1 MSATDADDRG
11 RSDAI
16 DADWE
21 PADRPRRTRR
31 ESQGGVGLGTALLLA
46 LLATIGGGLIG
57 AMLPR
62 SPQGQAFL
70 DSLYP
75 GGAGGASPAALLAD
89 MNAAKTG
96 LTDIEARLKRLE
108 GSLQAVSPA
117 NGAGEAATLMGQVL
131 SLRQSVGAL
140 QSRIGDA
147 NLAQWQQDMA
157 NIREAQSRLEGDI
170 ATAGTAARAAFAVA
184 AAGDAARSS
193 GPFDQAYT
201 SLATLLPNDP
211 NVAALG
217 PLSRTGAPTRA
228 ELRDELDGL
237 STEIVR
243 ASRVANSGSGF
254 WGRVNAF
261 FAQFITVR
269 RAGEGDTVDGMVER
283 AVKRM
288 GNDDLPGAFAELSRL
303 TGPSADIAG
312 PWLQKAR
319 ARLDIDAR
327 LSAIRNELARRT

>member
-11 RSDAI
+11 RGDAI
-16 DADWE
+16 DAEWE
-21 PADRPRRTRR
+21 PADRPRRSRGA
-31 ESQGGVGLGTALLLA
+31 SNGGIGLGTALLLA

-75 GGAGGASPAALLAD
+75 GGAKGAPIAGVAGSALQAEIQSVD
-89 MNAAKTG
+89 G
-96 LTDIEARLKRLE
+96 RLKRLE
-108 GSLQAVSPA
+108 GVLATAQSA
-117 NGAGEAATLMGQVL
+117 NGGDVATVMGQVM
-131 SLRQSVGAL
+131 SLRENLNTLS
-140 QSRIGDA
+140 SRIGDA
-147 NLAQWQQDMA
+147 NLAQMAQDVA
-157 NIREAQSRLEGDI
+157 SVRETQAKLEQDI
-170 ATAGTAARAAFAVA
+170 VTAGQAARAAFAVA

-193 GPFDQAYT
+193 GPFDQAFA
-201 SLATLLPNDP
+201 SLETLLPNDP

-228 ELRDELDGL
+228 ELRDDLDSLGD
-237 STEIVR
+237 EIVR
-243 ASRVANSGSGF
+243 ASRIANSGSGF
-254 WGRVNAF
+254 WGRLNAF

-283 AVKRM
+283 AVRRM
-288 GNDDLPGAFAELSRL
+288 GNDDLPGAVAELSRL
-303 TGPSADIAG
+303 TGPSADIAT

-319 ARLDIDAR
+319 ARLEIDAR
-327 LSAIRNELARRT
+327 LAAIRTELARRT